1 MASDSE
7 VDAPR
12 VNGTVEDAV
21 LGGLDPSTPQEHE
34 TGAHPLS
41 QITLPSTEMPG
52 SPIDANQSFKT
63 EVMDDRPAITVIPS
77 SLTPPPSTQVAASN
91 GASRRTYSN
100 SQQSALFSPPATIL
114 NTMRERDIE
123 SDYTPPAPHRVLE
136 ASAEELR
143 AMLQTCI
150 AENQKLKMEAAHHK
164 LQYNLLSLQ
173 ADEESKRAAV
183 EHDMVRREVDA
194 LRMAEHSRQAK
205 RELSTVSESIQNKY
219 LQMKMWYESAMEE
232 NEALSRRVKLA
243 KKVIQQKEE
252 ETMTLAEE
260 REMLLNRIRENR
272 EHFHMLCSPGGIFHN
287 ALTPKQVIT
296 STPQQQQQQHRTTSR
311 ALHREETD
319 GREHG
324 LSALLEAMS
333 QSQSQENNAATMAA
347 TNNNS
352 APSTPMVMARPAS
365 RLVRRHQ
372 RNAQS
377 MSSLPT
383 TPSSRLRGDNSGL
396 LPSVNLVAQTEP
408 RSRYSQRRFVPTTPP
423 SQRQSRRRRRE
434 STISADDNEE
444 LARQAIESVKAV
456 QSLSTQD
463 APEGVPLSSQEDEEQ
478 IQDSQASQAAAEM
491 LRRHPGQGY
500 KAPSSRDGTAGPAEK
515 SAAMHAKLFAGSKTA
530 TGAEKRKL
538 TAEGETGADEM
549 ESPQKKLRAGGAASE
564 GRRVGLAAV
573 LAKAPSDI
581 VILSSLRTP
590 ICRSSKGHLKDAY
603 PEELLSAV
611 LKATRLAVP
620 EMDPALVDDVGV
632 GVVLSELGG
641 SKAGR
646 MALNHAGY
654 PNSTSLFTANRACA
668 SSLQSISLV
677 AAEIQ
682 NGMVDVGIG
691 AGMESMTRNYGSK
704 AVPVDVWPALRHSE
718 TKHVRDCV
726 MPMGLTSENVAERYG
741 VDRGIQDQVAAE
753 SHVRAA
759 RARDAGWFDS
769 QIVPVTTRFQEVDKQ
784 GNAVGEEQQITV
796 TRDDGIRTGVTAE
809 ALAKLKPAFKP
820 DGKSTAGNSSQISDG
835 AAATLLMRRSTATEL
850 GLSGRIMGKFVG
862 ATTVGCDPDE
872 MGIGPALAIP
882 KLLNRLGL
890 KKEDVDRWEIN
901 EAFASQVVYCLREL
915 GLMEAWE
922 KGKVNPDGGA
932 IALGHPLGA
941 TGARMTST
949 LMHGLARQ
957 GGEVGVVSMCVGT
970 GMGMAGLFVRE

>member
-77 SLTPPPSTQVAASN
+77 SLTPPPSTQVAPSN

-136 ASAEELR
+136 ASADELR

-272 EHFHMLCSPGGIFHN
+272 EHFHMLCSPGGIFHG
-287 ALTPKQVIT
+287 ALTPKQAVT
-296 STPQQQQQQHRTTSR
+296 STPQQQLQQQQRTTSR

-333 QSQSQENNAATMAA
+333 QSQSQDNAAAMTAN
-347 TNNNS
+347 NNNS

-456 QSLSTQD
+456 QSLSSRD
-463 APEGVPLSSQEDEEQ
+463 APAGGPLSSQEDEGQ
-478 IQDSQASQAAAEM
+478 VQDSQASQAAAEM
-491 LRRHPGQGY
+491 LRRHPGQGH
-500 KAPSSRDGTAGPAEK
+500 KAVSSRDGTAGPAEK
-515 SAAMHAKLFAGSKTA
+515 SAAMHAKLFAAGKTA

-538 TAEGETGADEM
+538 AATEGEAGADEID
-549 ESPQKKLRAGGAASE
+549 SPQKKLRAGGAASE
-564 GRRVGLAAV
+564 SRRVGL
-573 LAKAPSDI
+573 
-581 VILSSLRTP
+581 
-590 ICRSSKGHLKDAY
+590 
-603 PEELLSAV
+603 
-611 LKATRLAVP
+611 
-620 EMDPALVDDVGV
+620 
-632 GVVLSELGG
+632 
-641 SKAGR
+641 
-646 MALNHAGY
+646 
-654 PNSTSLFTANRACA
+654 
-668 SSLQSISLV
+668 
-677 AAEIQ
+677 
-682 NGMVDVGIG
+682 
-691 AGMESMTRNYGSK
+691 
-704 AVPVDVWPALRHSE
+704 
-718 TKHVRDCV
+718 
-726 MPMGLTSENVAERYG
+726 
-741 VDRGIQDQVAAE
+741 GIQYGQ
-753 SHVRAA
+753 
-759 RARDAGWFDS
+759 
-769 QIVPVTTRFQEVDKQ
+769 
-784 GNAVGEEQQITV
+784 
-796 TRDDGIRTGVTAE
+796 
-809 ALAKLKPAFKP
+809 
-820 DGKSTAGNSSQISDG
+820 
-835 AAATLLMRRSTATEL
+835 
-850 GLSGRIMGKFVG
+850 
-862 ATTVGCDPDE
+862 
-872 MGIGPALAIP
+872 
-882 KLLNRLGL
+882 
-890 KKEDVDRWEIN
+890 
-901 EAFASQVVYCLREL
+901 
-915 GLMEAWE
+915 
-922 KGKVNPDGGA
+922 
-932 IALGHPLGA
+932 
-941 TGARMTST
+941 
-949 LMHGLARQ
+949 
-957 GGEVGVVSMCVGT
+957 
-970 GMGMAGLFVRE
+970 

>member
-1 MASDSE
+1 MMASNSE

-21 LGGLDPSTPQEHE
+21 LGGLDPSTPQDQEMG
-34 TGAHPLS
+34 TQALS
-41 QITLPSTEMPG
+41 QITLPSTEVPG

-63 EVMDDRPAITVIPS
+63 EAMDDRPAITVIPS

-136 ASAEELR
+136 ASADELR

-219 LQMKMWYESAMEE
+219 LQMKMWYESAVEE

-287 ALTPKQVIT
+287 ALTPKQAVT
-296 STPQQQQQQHRTTSR
+296 STPAQQQQQQQQHRATTR
-311 ALHREETD
+311 VLHRDETD

-333 QSQSQENNAATMAA
+333 QSQSQDNNAAAMTAN
-347 TNNNS
+347 NNNS

-383 TPSSRLRGDNSGL
+383 TPSSRLREDNSGL

-434 STISADDNEE
+434 STISAEDNEE
-444 LARQAIESVKAV
+444 LARQAIESAKAV
-456 QSLSTQD
+456 QSLSSRE
-463 APEGVPLSSQEDEEQ
+463 APVEGVLSSQEDNEQ
-478 IQDSQASQAAAEM
+478 VQDSQASQAAAQM
-491 LRRHPGQGY
+491 LRRHPGQAH
-500 KAPSSRDGTAGPAEK
+500 KAASSRDGTAGPAEK
-515 SAAMHAKLFAGSKTA
+515 SAAMHAKLFSGGKTA

-538 TAEGETGADEM
+538 AAEGEAGADDVD
-549 ESPQKKLRAGGAASE
+549 SPQKKMRAGGAAAES
-564 GRRVGLAAV
+564 RRVGL
-573 LAKAPSDI
+573 
-581 VILSSLRTP
+581 
-590 ICRSSKGHLKDAY
+590 
-603 PEELLSAV
+603 
-611 LKATRLAVP
+611 
-620 EMDPALVDDVGV
+620 
-632 GVVLSELGG
+632 
-641 SKAGR
+641 
-646 MALNHAGY
+646 
-654 PNSTSLFTANRACA
+654 
-668 SSLQSISLV
+668 
-677 AAEIQ
+677 
-682 NGMVDVGIG
+682 
-691 AGMESMTRNYGSK
+691 
-704 AVPVDVWPALRHSE
+704 
-718 TKHVRDCV
+718 
-726 MPMGLTSENVAERYG
+726 
-741 VDRGIQDQVAAE
+741 GIQYGQ
-753 SHVRAA
+753 
-759 RARDAGWFDS
+759 
-769 QIVPVTTRFQEVDKQ
+769 
-784 GNAVGEEQQITV
+784 
-796 TRDDGIRTGVTAE
+796 
-809 ALAKLKPAFKP
+809 
-820 DGKSTAGNSSQISDG
+820 
-835 AAATLLMRRSTATEL
+835 
-850 GLSGRIMGKFVG
+850 
-862 ATTVGCDPDE
+862 
-872 MGIGPALAIP
+872 
-882 KLLNRLGL
+882 
-890 KKEDVDRWEIN
+890 
-901 EAFASQVVYCLREL
+901 
-915 GLMEAWE
+915 
-922 KGKVNPDGGA
+922 
-932 IALGHPLGA
+932 
-941 TGARMTST
+941 
-949 LMHGLARQ
+949 
-957 GGEVGVVSMCVGT
+957 
-970 GMGMAGLFVRE
+970 

>member
-114 NTMRERDIE
+114 NTMREREIE

-136 ASAEELR
+136 ASADELR

-333 QSQSQENNAATMAA
+333 QSQSQENNAATIAA

-396 LPSVNLVAQTEP
+396 LPS
-408 RSRYSQRRFVPTTPP
+408 
-423 SQRQSRRRRRE
+423 RQSRRRRRE

-463 APEGVPLSSQEDEEQ
+463 APEGVPLSSQEDDEQ
-478 IQDSQASQAAAEM
+478 LQDSQASQAAAEM

-500 KAPSSRDGTAGPAEK
+500 KAPPSRDGTAGPAEK

-530 TGAEKRKL
+530 IGAEKRKL
-538 TAEGETGADEM
+538 TAEGEAGADDM

-564 GRRVGLAAV
+564 SRRVGL
-573 LAKAPSDI
+573 
-581 VILSSLRTP
+581 
-590 ICRSSKGHLKDAY
+590 
-603 PEELLSAV
+603 
-611 LKATRLAVP
+611 
-620 EMDPALVDDVGV
+620 
-632 GVVLSELGG
+632 
-641 SKAGR
+641 
-646 MALNHAGY
+646 
-654 PNSTSLFTANRACA
+654 
-668 SSLQSISLV
+668 
-677 AAEIQ
+677 
-682 NGMVDVGIG
+682 
-691 AGMESMTRNYGSK
+691 
-704 AVPVDVWPALRHSE
+704 
-718 TKHVRDCV
+718 
-726 MPMGLTSENVAERYG
+726 
-741 VDRGIQDQVAAE
+741 GIQYGQ
-753 SHVRAA
+753 
-759 RARDAGWFDS
+759 
-769 QIVPVTTRFQEVDKQ
+769 
-784 GNAVGEEQQITV
+784 
-796 TRDDGIRTGVTAE
+796 
-809 ALAKLKPAFKP
+809 
-820 DGKSTAGNSSQISDG
+820 
-835 AAATLLMRRSTATEL
+835 
-850 GLSGRIMGKFVG
+850 
-862 ATTVGCDPDE
+862 
-872 MGIGPALAIP
+872 
-882 KLLNRLGL
+882 
-890 KKEDVDRWEIN
+890 
-901 EAFASQVVYCLREL
+901 
-915 GLMEAWE
+915 
-922 KGKVNPDGGA
+922 
-932 IALGHPLGA
+932 
-941 TGARMTST
+941 
-949 LMHGLARQ
+949 
-957 GGEVGVVSMCVGT
+957 
-970 GMGMAGLFVRE
+970 

>member
-77 SLTPPPSTQVAASN
+77 SLTPPPSTQVAPSN

-100 SQQSALFSPPATIL
+100 SQQSALFSPPATVL

-136 ASAEELR
+136 ASADELR

-272 EHFHMLCSPGGIFHN
+272 EHFHMLCSPGGIFHG
-287 ALTPKQVIT
+287 ALTPKQAVT
-296 STPQQQQQQHRTTSR
+296 STPQQQLQQQQRTTSR

-333 QSQSQENNAATMAA
+333 QSQSQDNAAAMTAN
-347 TNNNS
+347 NNNS

-456 QSLSTQD
+456 QSLSSRD
-463 APEGVPLSSQEDEEQ
+463 APAGGPLSSQEDEEQ
-478 IQDSQASQAAAEM
+478 VQDSQASQAAAEM
-491 LRRHPGQGY
+491 LRRHPGQGH
-500 KAPSSRDGTAGPAEK
+500 KAVSSRDGTAGPAEK
-515 SAAMHAKLFAGSKTA
+515 SAAMHAKLFAGGKTA

-538 TAEGETGADEM
+538 AATEGEAGADEID
-549 ESPQKKLRAGGAASE
+549 SPQKKLRAGGAASE
-564 GRRVGLAAV
+564 SRRVGL
-573 LAKAPSDI
+573 
-581 VILSSLRTP
+581 
-590 ICRSSKGHLKDAY
+590 
-603 PEELLSAV
+603 
-611 LKATRLAVP
+611 
-620 EMDPALVDDVGV
+620 
-632 GVVLSELGG
+632 
-641 SKAGR
+641 
-646 MALNHAGY
+646 
-654 PNSTSLFTANRACA
+654 
-668 SSLQSISLV
+668 
-677 AAEIQ
+677 
-682 NGMVDVGIG
+682 
-691 AGMESMTRNYGSK
+691 
-704 AVPVDVWPALRHSE
+704 
-718 TKHVRDCV
+718 
-726 MPMGLTSENVAERYG
+726 
-741 VDRGIQDQVAAE
+741 GIQYGQ
-753 SHVRAA
+753 
-759 RARDAGWFDS
+759 
-769 QIVPVTTRFQEVDKQ
+769 
-784 GNAVGEEQQITV
+784 
-796 TRDDGIRTGVTAE
+796 
-809 ALAKLKPAFKP
+809 
-820 DGKSTAGNSSQISDG
+820 
-835 AAATLLMRRSTATEL
+835 
-850 GLSGRIMGKFVG
+850 
-862 ATTVGCDPDE
+862 
-872 MGIGPALAIP
+872 
-882 KLLNRLGL
+882 
-890 KKEDVDRWEIN
+890 
-901 EAFASQVVYCLREL
+901 
-915 GLMEAWE
+915 
-922 KGKVNPDGGA
+922 
-932 IALGHPLGA
+932 
-941 TGARMTST
+941 
-949 LMHGLARQ
+949 
-957 GGEVGVVSMCVGT
+957 
-970 GMGMAGLFVRE
+970 